1 MHFFRESESSIFSL
15 DVLIL
20 SAFCYQPSLLTQ
32 VWIVLSL
39 FWIQTKYLIIVYL
52 IHNKLLF
59 HGRFY
64 CHFAPLFN
72 VFIEYIYFEY
82 IHVSLASKL
91 QVTWEKRLLAF
102 TAETWYNTLHIV
114 GTQLFLDFSFTWKI
128 LKRKE
133 TTALVYLLT
142 VSKPANMSV
151 FTTFLIFH
159 DDLRGPP
166 EWTRS
171 RKS

>member
-1 MHFFRESESSIFSL
+1 MFAFYQLYASISL
-15 DVLIL
+15 SFV
-20 SAFCYQPSLLTQ
+20 TQ

-39 FWIQTKYLIIVYL
+39 YWIQTKYLIIIYL
-52 IHNKLLF
+52 IQNKLLF

-64 CHFAPLFN
+64 CHFTLLFN
-72 VFIEYIYFEY
+72 IFIEYIYFEY
-82 IHVSLASKL
+82 IHDSLASKPW
-91 QVTWEKRLLAF
+91 VTWEQRLLAS
-102 TAETWYNTLHIV
+102 TAEAWYNTLHIV

-133 TTALVYLLT
+133 TTALLT

-151 FTTFLIFH
+151 FTTFLVFL
-159 DDLRGPP
+159 DDLRAPL